1 MEDDKIVSVTD
12 VYDEQAELHIEK
24 SVYPEGLFLL
34 TIGDDFNTASMYL
47 DRASLLALAHEI
59 IEEVS

>member
-1 MEDDKIVSVTD
+1 MVSAID
-12 VYDEQAELHIEK
+12 SYDEQAELHIEK

-34 TIGDDFNTASMYL
+34 TICDDFNTASMYL

>member
-1 MEDDKIVSVTD
+1 MIEYIDT
-12 VYDEQAELHIEK
+12 YDEQAELHIEK

-34 TIGDDFNTASMYL
+34 TICDDFNRASMYL